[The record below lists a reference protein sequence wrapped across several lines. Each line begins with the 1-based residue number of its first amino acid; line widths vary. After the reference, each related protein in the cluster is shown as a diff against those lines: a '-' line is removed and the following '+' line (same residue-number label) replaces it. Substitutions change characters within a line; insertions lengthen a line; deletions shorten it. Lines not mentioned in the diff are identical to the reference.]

1 MATARPVSSFYGY
14 SNQQDGQPNNRDSY
28 LGTASNRGSVMMGN
42 FPPGAAPS
50 SRQSGYYSEAGDRSS
65 YYQQHQPEETS
76 RPDLYADF
84 NGIGPRATS
93 VLPLLQNN
101 AARLSS
107 SADMYANELN
117 YSPHGADTQTSLLE
131 KGDMSKRQSMAAGE
145 MLMAPELGKDWTGD
159 ESRKSRVIVEKP
171 GFGHKS
177 QTAMASFRKRVRK
190 TFAWKRFIFVFF
202 GFLIWLV
209 LTLSA
214 YCTPQR

>member
-14 SNQQDGQPNNRDSY
+14 TNQQDGQPNNRDSY

-65 YYQQHQPEETS
+65 YYQQQQSDAEAP
-76 RPDLYADF
+76 PDLYADF
-84 NGIGPRATS
+84 NGIGPRYAT
-93 VLPLLQNN
+93 
-101 AARLSS
+101 RLSS

-190 TFAWKRFIFVFF
+190 AFAWKRFIFVFF
-202 GFLIWLV
+202 GFLIW
-209 LTLSA
+209 
-214 YCTPQR
+214 